1 MGVPSDMHIETNMRE
16 SQNTKNEYIN
26 IDKIMGMN
34 MHIIQTVKF
43 SNNMQHFN
51 VQCYHISRRFELGI
65 LYGNTSQYLIFRT
78 DVLYQYN
85 IFFFTLLGY
94 FNPYYRLY
102 CKLKSH

>member
-26 IDKIMGMN
+26 IDKIMEMN
-34 MHIIQTVKF
+34 IHIIQTE
-43 SNNMQHFN
+43 SNFQIICN
-51 VQCYHISRRFELGI
+51 ISRRFELGI

-78 DVLYQYN
+78 DILYQYN

>member
-34 MHIIQTVKF
+34 IHIIQTE
-43 SNNMQHFN
+43 SNFQIICN
-51 VQCYHISRRFELGI
+51 ISRRFELGI

-78 DVLYQYN
+78 DILYQYN
-85 IFFFTLLGY
+85 ILFS
-94 FNPYYRLY
+94 LY
-102 CKLKSH
+102 

>member
-34 MHIIQTVKF
+34 IHIIQTE
-43 SNNMQHFN
+43 SNFQIICN
-51 VQCYHISRRFELGI
+51 ISRRFELGI
-65 LYGNTSQYLIFRT
+65 LYGNTSQYLIFCT
-78 DVLYQYN
+78 DILYQYTN
-85 IFFFTLLGY
+85 ITFFFTLLGY
-94 FNPYYRLY
+94 LNPYYRLY

>member
-34 MHIIQTVKF
+34 IHSIQTE
-43 SNNMQHFN
+43 SNFQIICN
-51 VQCYHISRRFELGI
+51 ISRRFELGI

-78 DVLYQYN
+78 DILYQYN
-85 IFFFTLLGY
+85 IFFS
-94 FNPYYRLY
+94 LY
-102 CKLKSH
+102 

>member
-34 MHIIQTVKF
+34 IHIIQTE
-43 SNNMQHFN
+43 SNFQIICN
-51 VQCYHISRRFELGI
+51 ISRRFELGI

-78 DVLYQYN
+78 DILYQYN

>member
-34 MHIIQTVKF
+34 IHIIQTE
-43 SNNMQHFN
+43 SNFQIICN
-51 VQCYHISRRFELGI
+51 ISRRFELGI

-78 DVLYQYN
+78 DILYQYN
-85 IFFFTLLGY
+85 IFFFHFIRLLQSLLP
-94 FNPYYRLY
+94 FILQIEIS
-102 CKLKSH
+102 LEE

>member
-34 MHIIQTVKF
+34 IHIIQTE
-43 SNNMQHFN
+43 SNFQIICN
-51 VQCYHISRRFELGI
+51 ISRRFELGI

-78 DVLYQYN
+78 DILYQYN
-85 IFFFTLLGY
+85 IFFS
-94 FNPYYRLY
+94 LY
-102 CKLKSH
+102 